1 MSSGDNLGGQLLI
14 AMPALQDPN
23 FHQTVTYLCEH
34 SEHGAFGVVINRPL
48 DMRLSELLAQVQL
61 ETSAEVTDV
70 ALGDGGPVQSEGC
83 LILHRPVGE
92 WAHTLQT
99 SGDMA
104 VTGSLDVLE
113 AIAAGQGPADYL
125 IVLGHAGWGPGQLES
140 EMLDNAWL
148 TVQADPR
155 VVFEVPV
162 EERWRAAL
170 DLVGVDPAT
179 LSAQAG
185 HA

>member
-83 LILHRPVGE
+83 LILH
-92 WAHTLQT
+92 L
-99 SGDMA
+99 
-104 VTGSLDVLE
+104 SL
-113 AIAAGQGPADYL
+113 IH
-125 IVLGHAGWGPGQLES
+125 I
-140 EMLDNAWL
+140 
-148 TVQADPR
+148 
-155 VVFEVPV
+155 
-162 EERWRAAL
+162 
-170 DLVGVDPAT
+170 
-179 LSAQAG
+179 
-185 HA
+185 